1 MTTMTDPISLF
12 GNGASGAVKEW
23 RIWAIGN
30 KIHIEANGMVYMET
44 IEEGKAGRSI
54 DEQVQLRINARVRG
68 KLDSGFKKTKEELG
82 KTNTNQLGLA
92 MPMLAT
98 PMANVTFDKNN
109 SYIQPKLDGH
119 RCLINE
125 DGAYSRRGKVIK
137 TIPEILKGLNIPPD
151 ITLDGE
157 LYCHGVPLQTISS
170 WAKRRQKD
178 TLNLKFCVYDII
190 IPGLTFEERNS
201 ILREVV
207 KENEFVKLV
216 DTVKYDPNIS
226 VEDHWFKYR
235 SQGYEGAIVRPA
247 DGMYEIGLRS
257 KKLVKVKMRH
267 EAEFRCIDIEA
278 SRDGYGILVLETKEG
293 KPFKTFAPGTYG
305 DKVYA
310 LLNKEKFIN
319 KFVTCEYAD
328 LTKEGIP
335 FHCVAIRWR
344 TDI

>member
-12 GNGASGAVKEW
+12 GNGAAGVVKEW

-30 KIHIEANGMVYMET
+30 KIHIEANGMIYMET

-68 KLDSGFKKTKEELG
+68 KLDSGFKRSIEELG
-82 KTNTNQLGLA
+82 STNTNQLGLA

-119 RCLINE
+119 RCLVNE
-125 DGAYSRRGKVIK
+125 DGAYSRRGKVIN
-137 TIPEILKGLNIPPD
+137 TIPEILKSLNIPMD

-170 WAKRRQKD
+170 WAKKRQKE
-178 TLNLKFCVYDII
+178 TLNLKFCVYDVI
-190 IPGLTFEERNS
+190 IPGLTFEERNKV
-201 ILREVV
+201 LREIV
-207 KENEFVKLV
+207 KENEFVQLV
-216 DTVKYDPNIS
+216 DTVKYDPSVS
-226 VEDHWFKYR
+226 VEDHWYNYR
-235 SQGYEGAIVRPA
+235 TQGYEGAIVRPA

-257 KKLVKVKMRH
+257 KKLIKVKMRH
-267 EAEFRCIDIEA
+267 ETEFKCVDVEA

-305 DKVYA
+305 DKVYT
-310 LLNKEKFIN
+310 LINKAKFIN

-344 TDI
+344 YDL

>member
-1 MTTMTDPISLF
+1 MFEPISLF
-12 GNGASGAVKEW
+12 GNGAGGMVKEW
-23 RIWAIGN
+23 RIWSVEN
-30 KIHIEANGMVYMET
+30 KIYIEANGILYKET

-54 DEQVQLRINARVRG
+54 AEQVELRINARVRG
-68 KLDSGFKKTKEELG
+68 KLDSGFKRSIEELG
-82 KTNTNQLGLA
+82 STNTNQLGLA

-125 DGAYSRRGKVIK
+125 DGAYSRRGKVIN
-137 TIPEILKGLNIPPD
+137 TIPEILKSLDIPMD

-170 WAKRRQKD
+170 WAKKRQKE
-178 TLNLKFCVYDII
+178 TLNLKFCVYDAI
-190 IPGLTFEERNS
+190 IPGLTFEERNKV
-201 ILREVV
+201 LREIV
-207 KENEFVKLV
+207 KENEYVQLV
-216 DTVKYDPNIS
+216 DTVKYDPTVS
-226 VEDHWFKYR
+226 VEDHWYNYR
-235 SQGYEGAIVRPA
+235 TQGYEGAIVRPA
-247 DGMYEIGLRS
+247 DGLYEIGLRS
-257 KKLVKVKMRH
+257 KKLIKVKMRH
-267 EAEFRCIDIEA
+267 EAEFKCVDVEA

-305 DKVYA
+305 DKVYT
-310 LLNKEKFIN
+310 LINKAKFIN

-344 TDI
+344 YDL